1 MITDLCL
8 SVIKSLIS
16 SLPVVSLPDGVMAA
30 LTFFASVVGFINVFV
45 PLTRLAPI
53 VVFVLLLRNFKI
65 VMSLIRSI
73 FYFLPFVG

>member
-16 SLPVVSLPDGVMAA
+16 SLPVVSLPDGVTAA